1 MLDTGPWY
9 SCNEQTFLRSIF
21 ALTSPISHL
30 LSPVV
35 KYRQFFPQCSFQTRS
50 MKVIDQD
57 PFYSMDQK
65 NEANDMYITCIN
77 KAFFLC
83 NEKDKGGRGFSG
95 DKNLILFTA
104 GTT

>member
-21 ALTSPISHL
+21 ELTSPISHL

-57 PFYSMDQK
+57 P
-65 NEANDMYITCIN
+65 
-77 KAFFLC
+77 
-83 NEKDKGGRGFSG
+83 
-95 DKNLILFTA
+95 
-104 GTT
+104 

>member
-1 MLDTGPWY
+1 
-9 SCNEQTFLRSIF
+9 
-21 ALTSPISHL
+21 
-30 LSPVV
+30 
-35 KYRQFFPQCSFQTRS
+35 
-50 MKVIDQD
+50 
-57 PFYSMDQK
+57 MDQK

-104 GTT
+104 GTTWKTTFN